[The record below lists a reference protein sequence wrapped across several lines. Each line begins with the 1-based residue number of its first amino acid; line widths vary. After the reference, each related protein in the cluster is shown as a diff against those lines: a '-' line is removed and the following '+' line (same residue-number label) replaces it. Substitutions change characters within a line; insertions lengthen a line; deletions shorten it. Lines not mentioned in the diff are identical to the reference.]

1 MPEDQRT
8 AGATET
14 AATTVTA
21 TASATAPAI
30 VPAAL
35 RVARKEFRAFFASPA
50 AYLFLGAFAAAV
62 LFAFFWVATFF
73 ARNIADVRPLFQW
86 LPLLLVFLV
95 AALTMRAWSEERR
108 AGTLES
114 LLTAPVP
121 PLALVL
127 GKFIAIEALVA
138 LALALTLPLP
148 ITVALLGPLDW
159 GPVAGGYVATL
170 LLAAAYAA
178 IGLAMSARTDNPI
191 VALIV
196 TVAVCAALYFVGSPT
211 LTNLLGQPT
220 ARWLGLIGTGAR
232 FESITRGVLDLRD
245 LVYFVSLAGVALT
258 LNLFTLERLRWAGN
272 PPSRAHRSR
281 AWLAALVAA
290 NFVAVDLWLVAVPW
304 LRVDLTQG
312 RSFSLSDATRLQLRQ
327 LHEPLLIRGYF
338 SARTHPY
345 LAPLVPRLE
354 DLLREYGVAAGSR
367 ARVELIDPTHDRAQ
381 EEEAASRYGVRP
393 VPFQTADRYQA
404 SVTNSYFDV
413 VIAYGDQ
420 VEKLGFR
427 DLIEVKGH
435 TEGPLTVVLKNP
447 EYAITRAIRKAV
459 AAYQAGGNVYASL
472 THPVRLDAYFS
483 DDARLPPPL
492 RRLRADFKAIVDE
505 QTPRSHGMLKV
516 DVRDPDADG
525 GKLAREL
532 RDKYGL
538 APQIASLA
546 DPQPFWFTMLLDD
559 GSELVQVPLPDR
571 LEKAALERTLQS
583 ALQRMAPGFLK
594 TVAVLHPSAAGAP
607 AMPGMPPPGGPTY
620 SRLDRML
627 GQDVRL
633 RDVDLKDGRV
643 PDDADLLLVLAPHAI
658 DDKQRFA
665 IDQFLMRGGPVVMAT
680 SPFDIHMDNGISAS
694 RQASGLEGW
703 LAGHGVSIAPTMV
716 VDPRS
721 AALPIPVDRV
731 VGGLTLR
738 EVRMLPYPHFPD
750 LRGDELNR
758 ASPITRSLDQ
768 LTLNWASPITLDS
781 AETKGLRVTELL
793 HSSPAS
799 RTSAELN
806 LVPDLR
812 AKPPLGFTLDGD
824 AKPRLLAAA
833 FEGRFASAYA
843 GKASPLAATT
853 PAASSVATSTR
864 ATAATKGTTPPAAAA
879 SAPAPAPTSVIA
891 HSPDNARLVL
901 VASNSFASDTAIDL
915 ASQGL
920 ETLYTKPIDLLQN
933 TIDWALEDPAL
944 LALRGRTQLARTL
957 VPMGEAS
964 ERGWEIANYLAA
976 LIGLAAIWAWRRAVA
991 RGDRAR
997 QERILAEVT
1006 R

>member
-1 MPEDQRT
+1 MPEI
-8 AGATET
+8 
-14 AATTVTA
+14 
-21 TASATAPAI
+21 TAPDSR
-30 VPAAL
+30 AAL

-62 LFAFFWVATFF
+62 LFSFFWVETFF

-86 LPLLLVFLV
+86 LPLLLIFLV

-114 LLTAPVP
+114 LLTAPVR

-159 GPVAGGYVATL
+159 GPVIGGYVATL

-211 LTNLLGQPT
+211 LTNLLGQPF
-220 ARWLGLIGTGAR
+220 ARWLELLGTGAR
-232 FESITRGVLDLRD
+232 FDAITRGVLDLRD
-245 LVYFVSLAGVALT
+245 LVYFVSLAGVFLT

-272 PPSRAHRSR
+272 PPSAQHRSR

-290 NFVAVDLWLVAVPW
+290 NFVAVDLWIVAVPW

-312 RSFSLSDATRLQLRQ
+312 RSFSLSEATRLQLRE
-327 LHEPLLIRGYF
+327 LREPLLIRGYF
-338 SARTHPY
+338 SAKTHPY

-354 DLLREYGVAAGSR
+354 DLLREYGVAAGR
-367 ARVELIDPTHDRAQ
+367 HARVEFIDPTHDRAQ

-413 VIAYGDQ
+413 VVAYGDQ

-435 TEGPLTVVLKNP
+435 SEGPLTVVLKNP

-459 AAYQAGGNVYASL
+459 NAYQAGGNAVQTL
-472 THPVRLDAYFS
+472 THPVQLKAYFS
-483 DDARLPPPL
+483 SNAHLPAPL
-492 RRLRADFKAIVDE
+492 RQLRADFQAIVDE

-516 DVRDPDADG
+516 DIEDPDADG

-559 GSELVQVPLPDR
+559 GNELVQVPLPDK

-583 ALQRMAPGFLK
+583 ALRRMAPGFLK
-594 TVAVLHPSAAGAP
+594 TVAVLHPPMGGMP
-607 AMPGMPPPGGPTY
+607 QMPGMPPPGGPTY
-620 SRLDRML
+620 SRLDQML
-627 GQDVRL
+627 AENVRL

-643 PDDADLLLVLAPHAI
+643 PDDADLLLVLAPHQL

-680 SPFDIHMDNGISAS
+680 SPFDIHMDAGIGAS
-694 RQASGLEGW
+694 KQKSGLEDW
-703 LAGHGVSIAPTMV
+703 LARYGVSIGDTMV
-716 VDPRS
+716 VDPHS
-721 AALPIPVDRV
+721 AALPVPVERL
-731 VGGLTLR
+731 VGGLQLR

-750 LRGDELNR
+750 LRGDQLD
-758 ASPITRSLDQ
+758 ADSPITRSLDQ
-768 LTLNWASPITLDS
+768 LTLNWASPLTVD
-781 AETKGLRVTELL
+781 ADKAKGLRVTELL
-793 HSSPAS
+793 HSSALS
-799 RTSAELN
+799 RTSADLN
-806 LVPDLR
+806 LVPDPR
-812 AKPPLGFTLDGD
+812 GKPPLGFTLDGD
-824 AKPRLLAAA
+824 AKPRLLAVAL
-833 FEGRFASAYA
+833 EGRFASAYQ
-843 GKASPLAATT
+843 GKTSPLAAAA
-853 PAASSVATSTR
+853 PAPS
-864 ATAATKGTTPPAAAA
+864 AA
-879 SAPAPAPTSVIA
+879 SAPAVSAKGATAPSGAASAPGLAPTSVIE

-901 VASNSFASDTAIDL
+901 VASNSFATDTAIDL

-920 ETLYTKPIDLLQN
+920 ETLYTKPIDFLQN

-957 VPMGEAS
+957 TPMSEQR
-964 ERGWEIANYLAA
+964 ERGWEIGNYLIA
-976 LIGLAAIWAWRRAVA
+976 LAGLAAVWAWRRAVA
-991 RGDRAR
+991 RADAAR
-997 QERILAEVT
+997 HQRILAEVT
-1006 R
+1006 P